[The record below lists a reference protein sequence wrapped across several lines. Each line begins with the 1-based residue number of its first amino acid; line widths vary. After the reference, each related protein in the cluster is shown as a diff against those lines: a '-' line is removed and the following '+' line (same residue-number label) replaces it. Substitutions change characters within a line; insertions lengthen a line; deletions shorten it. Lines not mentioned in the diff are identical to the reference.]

1 MEWSCRLNGS
11 EIQVSFGRYPKGTY
25 QLLQEPYCKFCAHPN
40 TTTEDCT
47 WHHSLNGFE
56 RIYAIG
62 SYFPKPAEEEND
74 LLSCHIQR
82 FKHMK
87 GYADPL
93 GKGLEL
99 VMREVYPELLGSEII
114 VPVPLHAEKLAE
126 RGYNQSLELSN
137 AVGAHLQI
145 PVEEVL
151 QKTRNVDMR
160 SLTWKERHDAVNGLY
175 SLQPDTCG
183 KIYGKKVL
191 LIDDVVTTGLTV
203 TACAELLN
211 IAEVASVNVLVA
223 GRTVKRES

>member
-1 MEWSCRLNGS
+1 M
-11 EIQVSFGRYPKGTY
+11 QVYFGPYPKGTY
-25 QLLQEPYCKFCAHPN
+25 KLLEEPYCKFCAHPN
-40 TTTEDCT
+40 NTTEDCT
-47 WHHSLNGFE
+47 WHHSLSGFE

-82 FKHMK
+82 FKRMK
-87 GYADPL
+87 GYAEPL

-137 AVGAHLQI
+137 AVGAQLQI

-151 QKTRNVDMR
+151 QKNRNVDMR
-160 SLTWKERHDAVNGLY
+160 SLTWKERNDAVNGLY
-175 SLQPDTCG
+175 SLQPEICN
-183 KIYGKKVL
+183 KSYGKKVL

-211 IAEVASVNVLVA
+211 RSDVASVNVLVA
-223 GRTVKRES
+223 GRTVTRES

>member
-11 EIQVSFGRYPKGTY
+11 EIQVSFGHYPKGTY
-25 QLLQEPYCKFCAHPN
+25 KLLQEPYCKFCAHPN

-47 WHHSLNGFE
+47 WHHSLEGFE

-137 AVGAHLQI
+137 FVGSRLQI

-160 SLTWKERHDAVNGLY
+160 SLTWRERHDAVNGLY
-175 SLQPDTCG
+175 GLQPKTCD
-183 KIYGKKVL
+183 KIYRKKVL
-191 LIDDVVTTGLTV
+191 LMDDVVTTGLTV
-203 TACAELLN
+203 TGCAELLN